1 MKDKLKKSKKK
12 RPFNSDVYFLQRKTK
27 RIAWNKKTY

>member
-12 RPFNSDVYFLQRKTK
+12 RSTKFDVYFLQRKTK